1 MEQNMS
7 PKAEKFMHYEKLF
20 LRFQLIVFGASLFL
34 FLFLVAV
41 ANFFIEIGQSI
52 NDLLAIVVW
61 AGFIY
66 PVIQLIISSIR
77 IIKYVFV
84 VRHEEGNTSIW
95 RSALSFLFSP
105 LIFGIS
111 YASFFILLIASC
123 AANA

>member
-1 MEQNMS
+1 MNQQFS
-7 PKAEKFMHYEKLF
+7 AKAEKFMHYERLF
-20 LRFQLIVFGASLFL
+20 FRFQVFVFGVSLFL

-61 AGFIY
+61 IGFIY
-66 PVIQLIISSIR
+66 PVVQVFISIIR
-77 IIKYVFV
+77 IIKYVFII
-84 VRHEEGNTSIW
+84 RHEEGKPSIW

-105 LIFGIS
+105 LIFGLS
-111 YASFFILLIASC
+111 YASFFILLLASC